1 MGIYDRDYYRREGP
15 SFLGTL
21 TNRAPVCKWL
31 IVINLVLFIA
41 QLATLERDA
50 ETHQITSLGAFTE
63 ALDLNAGQVLHQG
76 QVWRLLTHAFLHSP
90 TDIWHIV
97 FNMLFLWWLGHEL
110 EEMYGSRE
118 FLTLYLLSAV
128 VAGACF
134 VAYAVTMPFPVG
146 AAVGASGAIS
156 AVTVIFACHWPH
168 RTVLLMFL
176 FPVPIW
182 VLVAIYLGWDFLVFV
197 MGVRTTTGVAAHLGG
212 ALFGYL
218 YYKNQWRFSSL
229 FSGLSAWRKKRAKPR
244 LRIYREEEP
253 AAVASTRAPAEH
265 EIDEHFEAKLDA
277 VLEKM
282 NLVGKDN
289 LTDHEK
295 EILLK
300 ASEIYRRRRT

>member
-134 VAYAVTMPFPVG
+134 VA
-146 AAVGASGAIS
+146 
-156 AVTVIFACHWPH
+156 
-168 RTVLLMFL
+168 
-176 FPVPIW
+176 
-182 VLVAIYLGWDFLVFV
+182 
-197 MGVRTTTGVAAHLGG
+197 
-212 ALFGYL
+212 
-218 YYKNQWRFSSL
+218 
-229 FSGLSAWRKKRAKPR
+229 
-244 LRIYREEEP
+244 
-253 AAVASTRAPAEH
+253 
-265 EIDEHFEAKLDA
+265 
-277 VLEKM
+277 
-282 NLVGKDN
+282 
-289 LTDHEK
+289 
-295 EILLK
+295 
-300 ASEIYRRRRT
+300 